1 MKHVYILI
9 IGVVM
14 LCCSPYTILAQAY
27 TDPYEGYQEELFMD
41 MEYEP
46 NLATPIVPKEEKHAV
61 KEYIRKAAS
70 DLMRSYIIDL
80 MRDDEVFVVTIPTDD
95 LFLPNDTL
103 LSQYSSKR
111 LAPLLKF
118 ISSQDPMMYKIVYGI
133 HTDDTGSTYYQE
145 DLSQARSN
153 SIYDWLMDNIDS
165 GLLSEDLIIIPF
177 AFGSDDPIRPNDTMK
192 HRSEN
197 RRLEIFFIPGPKMIQ
212 LAHQDML
219 K

>member
-1 MKHVYILI
+1 
-9 IGVVM
+9 
-14 LCCSPYTILAQAY
+14 
-27 TDPYEGYQEELFMD
+27 
-41 MEYEP
+41 
-46 NLATPIVPKEEKHAV
+46 
-61 KEYIRKAAS
+61 
-70 DLMRSYIIDL
+70 

-118 ISSQDPMMYKIVYGI
+118 ISSQDPMMYKVVYGI

-153 SIYDWLMDNIDS
+153 SIYDWFMDNIDS
-165 GLLSEDLIIIPF
+165 GVLSEDLIIIPF